1 MKTSVS
7 VLCVLC
13 VFVVKNPLSVA
24 LLHRTRMA
32 AARKSSTPCLLG
44 VRYSFDG
51 GYQYGAFS
59 TLCAAPISV
68 GRFPHANKNSK
79 DNFQCHQMSSSLSS
93 TSILA
98 PLAAHEEGFQCGS
111 M

>member
-1 MKTSVS
+1 
-7 VLCVLC
+7 
-13 VFVVKNPLSVA
+13 
-24 LLHRTRMA
+24 
-32 AARKSSTPCLLG
+32 
-44 VRYSFDG
+44 
-51 GYQYGAFS
+51 
-59 TLCAAPISV
+59 V